1 MANLQLIIAD
11 NLKIEFCKVKKDYI
25 IGLASKSLINKR
37 SLGSKP
43 PKIGLKAAECKDGK
57 LITIYEYTGVKQGW
71 VKLQDFTPTEVSVY
85 PTKIYYKSQ
94 KYFHKD
100 IIKDKSKCELFFD
113 DKTSHVCSPSEAL
126 SFIFEAKVLPT
137 PKQVKKDL
145 LNTADELLSWEE
157 LWEKQ
162 QLEISMGICP
172 FEV

>member
-1 MANLQLIIAD
+1 MAKLQLIIAD

-25 IGLASKSLINKR
+25 VGLAGKSLINRK

-43 PKIGLKAAECKDGK
+43 PKVGLKAAECKDGK
-57 LITIYEYTGVKQGW
+57 LITIYEYTGTKQGW
-71 VKLQDFTPTEVSVY
+71 VKLLNFTPTSVDVY
-85 PTKIYYKSQ
+85 HTKIYYKSQ

-145 LNTADELLSWEE
+145 LNTADELLSCEE
-157 LWEKQ
+157 IWKNQ

-172 FEV
+172 F